1 LLALT
6 YPAGDGITKEYV
18 NDLGKIIGSA

>member
-6 YPAGDGITKEYV
+6 YPADNGITKEYV